1 MLKESFIKI
10 FERDIEKLKSEITQ
24 FDKEEDLWFTAGDVK
39 NSAGNLALHLCG
51 NLKHFIG
58 HVLGGSNYIR
68 EREKEFSLR
77 NVPKEELLKNIDEAK
92 TFVLSTLSNLDEAK
106 FDEVYDGK
114 MSLGEVKIG
123 LFVIHLA
130 THLSYHL
137 GQINYIRRLMI
148 N

>member
-92 TFVLSTLSNLDEAK
+92 TVVLSTLSNLDEAK
-106 FDEVYDGK
+106 YDEIYDMK
-114 MSLGEVKIG
+114 MSLGEVQIG
-123 LFVIHLA
+123 FFVFHLA